1 MSKAE
6 ELQQKLNELQAELDA
21 LKEEEKKEPLK
32 AMLPKEGYWWLNEIF
47 AAERTEYTRI
57 VGKDQNILPDKETAE
72 AYAEAFRVMLEL
84 RRMPGSGQLDCEGD
98 RWIV

>member
-32 AMLPKEGYWWLNEIF
+32 AML
-47 AAERTEYTRI
+47 AAPNNLTFTT
-57 VGKDQNILPDKETAE
+57 G
-72 AYAEAFRVMLEL
+72 
-84 RRMPGSGQLDCEGD
+84 
-98 RWIV
+98 